1 MSASKSFHMSPE
13 EFRRHGHEVVD
24 WIADYYSRIES
35 FPVLS
40 RVKPGE
46 VRSQLPQQAP
56 QKGEP
61 FDKVL
66 SDLDRII
73 LPGITHWQSPNFFAY
88 FCSNASGPGILGDL
102 LSAGLDV
109 QGMLWSTSPACT
121 ELETHVLDWLVS
133 MLGLPEKFLSSST
146 GGGVIQDTA
155 SSASLCALLAARE
168 RATQFTSN
176 KKGCDGRLIAYAS
189 TQTHS
194 SIEKDVKVA
203 GLGSDNLR
211 QIEVDQNFAMRPEAL
226 ARRISADKK
235 DGLVPCFVCATVG
248 TTSSNAMDPVRE
260 IARVCREH
268 NVWLHVDAA
277 MSGTVAL
284 CPEFRFIHDGLDFA
298 DSYTFNP
305 HKWMF
310 TNFDC
315 NCFYVADRKHL
326 IQTLSVLPEYLRNKA
341 TESGAVIDY
350 RDWHIQ
356 LGRRFRS
363 LKLWFVIR
371 HYGVEGLQH
380 HVREHVRLA
389 QQFADWVRNDSRFEL
404 AAPVPLN
411 LVCFRLKS
419 GDETNQALMEHLNA
433 SGDLFLTHTK
443 LDGKFTLRLC
453 IGQTNTEER
462 HVERAWQRIQEEAGT
477 QLSKASN

>member
-1 MSASKSFHMSPE
+1 MPDTKSFHMPPE
-13 EFRRHGHEVVD
+13 EFRRQGHAVVD
-24 WIADYYSRIES
+24 WIADYMSRLES

-40 RVKPGE
+40 RVQPGE
-46 VRSQLPQQAP
+46 IRSRLPPSAP
-56 QKGEP
+56 ERGEA
-61 FDKVL
+61 FDQILADIERV
-66 SDLDRII
+66 I

-88 FCSNASGPGILGDL
+88 FPANASGPAILGDL
-102 LSAGLDV
+102 LSSGFGV

-121 ELETHVLDWLVS
+121 ELETHVLDWLVPA
-133 MLGLPEKFLSSST
+133 LGLPEKFLSSST

-168 RATQFTSN
+168 RATHFASN
-176 KKGCDGRLIAYAS
+176 RRGCDGKLAAYCS

-194 SIEKDVKVA
+194 SIEKAMKIA

-211 QIEVDQNFAMRPEAL
+211 LIDVDRNFAMRPDIV
-226 ARRISADKK
+226 ARQIEADKK
-235 DGLVPCFVCATVG
+235 SGLIPCFVCATIG
-248 TTSSNAMDPVRE
+248 TTSSCAIDPVRE
-260 IARVCREH
+260 IARICLDH
-268 NVWLHVDAA
+268 NLWLHVDSA
-277 MSGTVAL
+277 MSGTAAL
-284 CPEFRFIHDGLDFA
+284 CPEFRFIHDGVEFA

-326 IQTLSVLPEYLRNKA
+326 IQTLSILPEYLRNKA

-371 HYGVEGLQH
+371 HYGIEGLRH
-380 HVREHVRLA
+380 HIREHVRLA
-389 QQFADWVRNDSRFEL
+389 QQLTEWVRSDSRFEL
-404 AAPVPLN
+404 AAPAKLN
-411 LVCFRLKS
+411 LVCFRLRS
-419 GDETNQALMEHLNA
+419 GDQANQKLMDRLNA
-433 SGDLFLTHTK
+433 SGDLYLTHTK

-453 IGQTNTEER
+453 VGQTNTEAR
-462 HVERAWQRIQEEAGT
+462 HVERAWQRIQQEAAR
-477 QLSKASN
+477 LENS